1 MKLNFKI
8 RKWLNIYSSL
18 FLSFIYSCFVASYTL
33 ILFIFLNTFRC
44 SFVWNNL
51 QQHVVL
57 LDEVK
62 TVGLMR
68 NYRGQKKT
76 EVKFMVGT
84 NYIMAEVGCGDASE
98 GDC

>member
-18 FLSFIYSCFVASYTL
+18 FLSFIYSYFVY
-33 ILFIFLNTFRC
+33 FLNTFRC
-44 SFVWNNL
+44 SIVWNNL

-57 LDEVK
+57 LEEVK

-76 EVKFMVGT
+76 EVKFMAGT

-98 GDC
+98 RDC